1 MNRDE
6 LDRRAWDRLDATIE
20 RRGRHA
26 AAFEKAYSNALVVV
40 LTAYTSFLI
49 TTMFLYLLGVQ

>member
-6 LDRRAWDRLDATIE
+6 LEIE

-49 TTMFLYLLGVQ
+49 TTMFLYLLDVQ

>member
-6 LDRRAWDRLDATIE
+6 LDRAWDRLEATIE
-20 RRGRHA
+20 RREQLA
-26 AAFEKAYSNALVVV
+26 TSFEKAYSNVLVVV